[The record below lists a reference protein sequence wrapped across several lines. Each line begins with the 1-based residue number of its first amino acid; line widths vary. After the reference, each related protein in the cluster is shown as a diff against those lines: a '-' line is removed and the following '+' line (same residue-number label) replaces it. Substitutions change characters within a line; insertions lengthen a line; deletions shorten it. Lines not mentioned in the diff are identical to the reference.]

1 MEGKKRKVSG
11 GLFGRFQTPFFG
23 HQYLCVLFNS
33 RNEKPMEQ
41 PMTQRIVRHEVKLQ
55 KSVIIILGVL
65 AFGVCA
71 NAFSSVFN
79 VKEVSAGHRVG
90 GTQLGSKYHPLI
102 IECKKGC

>member
-1 MEGKKRKVSG
+1 
-11 GLFGRFQTPFFG
+11 
-23 HQYLCVLFNS
+23 
-33 RNEKPMEQ
+33 MEQ

-71 NAFSSVFN
+71 NTFSSVIN
-79 VKEVSAGHRVG
+79 VKEVSANHRYST
-90 GTQLGSKYHPLI
+90 TQLGSTYHPLI

>member
-1 MEGKKRKVSG
+1 
-11 GLFGRFQTPFFG
+11 
-23 HQYLCVLFNS
+23 
-33 RNEKPMEQ
+33 MEQ

-79 VKEVSAGHRVG
+79 VREVSASHR
-90 GTQLGSKYHPLI
+90 TMIPELGSKYHPLI